1 VKRKL
6 TVLSTHWVNHQLSLI
21 RYIWNF
27 CYSDQSPNHVET
39 KNPDETLEESFFRAG
54 NVEEYPQCGPNTRF
68 PLHGLIEAAKTNRQH
83 HNESCYVSIRECA
96 KDEHELENENEDLKS
111 LSPHFAFVIQGSQKF
126 NFHTH
131 EDMLK
136 ATAVELVKWLKSD
149 ERLNNGQANILCA
162 SPERME
168 RNT

>member
-1 VKRKL
+1 MKRKL

-54 NVEEYPQCGPNTRF
+54 NVEEYPQCDGQDGPNTRS
-68 PLHGLIEAAKTNRQH
+68 PLHGLIEAAETNRQH

-96 KDEHELENENEDLKS
+96 RDEHELEKENKDLKS
-111 LSPHFAFVIQGSQKF
+111 FGPHFAFVIQGSQKF
-126 NFHTH
+126 NIHTH
-131 EDMLK
+131 EEMLK
-136 ATAVELVKWLKSD
+136 ATAIKLVKWLNSG
-149 ERLNNGQANILCA
+149 ERLNNG
-162 SPERME
+162 
-168 RNT
+168 